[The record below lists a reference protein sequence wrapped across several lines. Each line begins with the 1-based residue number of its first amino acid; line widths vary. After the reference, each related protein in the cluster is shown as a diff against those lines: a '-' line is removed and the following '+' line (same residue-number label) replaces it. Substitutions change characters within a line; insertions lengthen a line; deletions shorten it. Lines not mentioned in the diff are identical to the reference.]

1 MTSTELAIPG
11 EVVPASR
18 AQAQVVEDRSPLANV
33 QLHLVNSMDKVI
45 EFKRWLGERR
55 EGILCYDTESEGL
68 KPERHKLRL
77 CQFGDMRHGWA
88 IPWEEWG
95 GVAREVLTT
104 YEEEL
109 GMHNSSHDVRHSQT
123 HIKGWKPQWHKIR
136 DTMAEAHILDPTRPK
151 GLKALGAREV
161 DAKAVAGQDLLKETM
176 SSNGWDWATVPID
189 HPHYWVYGALDPVL
203 TSHIDH
209 KYWPMVQAAGA
220 MAAYDLEMGA
230 IRVCANMMLR
240 GARIDRAY
248 CEEKI
253 KQLRTYASEAREWL
267 RSQFGIKNAT
277 SNMQLLA
284 YFQSQGVVF
293 EKLAKSGKNYA
304 MDKEVL
310 DWLASFGDDVM
321 DESGTLVKRSKFTDV
336 PAVAATVLKI
346 RKAEKICGSYLEN
359 FIEFADE
366 NDYVHCN
373 INTMGAKTGRMS
385 VTDPALQ
392 TLQRDDPTVRQ
403 AFIASPG
410 HTIITCD
417 ADQIEMR
424 LAAHFSEDEGLIQ
437 AFLDPGDFFCGVAS
451 RLFNEDIKKGDPR
464 RQITKNTSYGRLY
477 GAEAPT
483 IARTAK
489 VTPEVAQAFINRMNE
504 AFPGLAALMENT
516 KKEARE
522 NKEKYGQAFITTPHG
537 RRLPQDG
544 EREYALLNFKIQSF
558 GAELL
563 KKGLVDLDAAGLGPY
578 MVVPIHDEIVT
589 DVPKEDEAEAKH
601 LIESTLNDETTFR
614 VPLTWSADVFGERW
628 STKG

>member
-1 MTSTELAIPG
+1 MQTPHA
-11 EVVPASR
+11 R
-18 AQAQVVEDRSPLANV
+18 VVEDRSPLANV
-33 QLHLVNSMDKVI
+33 QLHLVNSMDKVAQ
-45 EFKRWLGERR
+45 FKSWLGERR

-77 CQFGDMRHGWA
+77 CQFGDMHHGWA

-104 YEEEL
+104 YDEEI
-109 GMHNSSHDVRHSQT
+109 GMHNSSHDVRHTQT
-123 HIKGWKPQWHKIR
+123 WVKGWKPQWHKIR

-161 DAKAVAGQDLLKETM
+161 DAKAVAGQDLLKDTM
-176 SSNGWDWATVPID
+176 AANGWDWATVPLD

-209 KYWPMVQAAGA
+209 KFWPRVQAAGA
-220 MAAYDLEMGA
+220 MSAYDLEMGA

-240 GARIDRAY
+240 GARVDEEY
-248 CEEKI
+248 CREKI
-253 KQLRTYASEAREWL
+253 KQLRGYAGEAREWL
-267 RSQFGIKNAT
+267 RMFGIKNAT

-293 EKLAKSGKNYA
+293 EKLSKSGKNYA
-304 MDKEVL
+304 LDKEVL
-310 DWLASFGDDVM
+310 EWIASFGDDVM
-321 DESGTLVKRSKFTDV
+321 NESGTLVKRSKFTDV

-359 FIEFADE
+359 FLEGMDA
-366 NDYVHCN
+366 NGYVHCS

-392 TLQRDDPTVRQ
+392 TLQRDDPTVRE

-410 HTIITCD
+410 HEIVTCD

-424 LAAHFSEDEGLIQ
+424 MAAHFSGDQGLID
-437 AFLDPGDFFCGVAS
+437 AFLSDGDFFCGVAG
-451 RLFNEDIKKGDPR
+451 RLFNEDIKKGDKR

-489 VTPEVAQAFINRMNE
+489 VTPEVAQMFIDRMNE
-504 AFPGLAALMENT
+504 QFPGLGELMEKT
-516 KKEARE
+516 KQESRDNMRDHGIA
-522 NKEKYGQAFITTPHG
+522 YITTPHG
-537 RRLPQDG
+537 RQLPLEG
-544 EREYALLNFKIQSF
+544 NREYALLNYKIQGHS
-558 GAELL
+558 AEIL

-578 MVVPIHDEIVT
+578 MVVPIHDEIVC
-589 DVPKEDEAEAKH
+589 DVPKEDAVELKN
-601 LIESTLNDETTFR
+601 LIEETLNDETTYR
-614 VPLTWSADVFGERW
+614 VPLTWSADMFGERW